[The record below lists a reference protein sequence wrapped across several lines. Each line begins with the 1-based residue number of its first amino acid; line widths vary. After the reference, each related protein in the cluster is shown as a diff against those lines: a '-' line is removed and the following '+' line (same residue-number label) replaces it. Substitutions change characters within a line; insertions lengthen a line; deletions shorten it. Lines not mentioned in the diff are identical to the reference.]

1 MHGVSGRGIVEYKCP
16 FKGGYP
22 SHYKQIPAC
31 YYMQMQLN
39 MKATNSDWCHFV
51 TWTPKTTKIATVGRN
66 DSFINELLEGVHQ
79 HYWILTAP
87 PTTLHPKLREIER
100 KAKEHSEKIKMTV
113 EIQSLNSSSTIPH
126 LSQFSPENIEIQV
139 AKEKHSKLQ
148 SKQHKP
154 HKRVLHC
161 SKCRRPL
168 VICNADKCSGKKDVA
183 ARKSL
188 FKNVSSSSGKKPV
201 SLMFGS
207 YVNGSN
213 NVANSCHQDALLVV
227 MSEIFNRHPEF
238 LTSSPMN
245 KQLTKA
251 FQALNRAWNLN
262 CNDKLHGSKIILWSW
277 LQNETCN
284 GRIYYRLGNQCSL
297 EGIIHS
303 LHYYMTQEERK
314 FFSFVTSVSRKC
326 CKFGNHIFPSKE
338 RQSGTFKIIVD
349 EVIPE
354 DRTDPSDPQKFH

>member
-51 TWTPKTTKIATVGRN
+51 TWTPKTTKIATVRRN

-113 EIQSLNSSSTIPH
+113 ELQSLNSSSTIPH

-139 AKEKHSKLQ
+139 AKEKHCKLQ
-148 SKQHKP
+148 SKQDKP

-161 SKCRRPL
+161 SK
-168 VICNADKCSGKKDVA
+168 
-183 ARKSL
+183 
-188 FKNVSSSSGKKPV
+188 
-201 SLMFGS
+201 
-207 YVNGSN
+207 
-213 NVANSCHQDALLVV
+213 
-227 MSEIFNRHPEF
+227 
-238 LTSSPMN
+238 
-245 KQLTKA
+245 
-251 FQALNRAWNLN
+251 
-262 CNDKLHGSKIILWSW
+262 
-277 LQNETCN
+277 
-284 GRIYYRLGNQCSL
+284 
-297 EGIIHS
+297 
-303 LHYYMTQEERK
+303 
-314 FFSFVTSVSRKC
+314 
-326 CKFGNHIFPSKE
+326 
-338 RQSGTFKIIVD
+338 
-349 EVIPE
+349 
-354 DRTDPSDPQKFH
+354 